1 MSEEATAAMTNLELS
16 RELYTEDQR
25 NQFYTD
31 YQAAR
36 CAAKEAYDE
45 YFGLDDPR
53 GWKFWQRPTADWK
66 AKQEKLLESY
76 RQAHM
81 AVKTMEQE
89 HPLLVQVYMHKSRPI
104 LSA

>member
-36 CAAKEAYDE
+36 CAAKEASSA
-45 YFGLDDPR
+45 
-53 GWKFWQRPTADWK
+53 TN
-66 AKQEKLLESY
+66 
-76 RQAHM
+76 
-81 AVKTMEQE
+81 
-89 HPLLVQVYMHKSRPI
+89 PLIEEAQVLRAFSVT
-104 LSA
+104 